1 EAQEAAWDAL
11 DGRRGAAVA
20 LDPETGAVLAMVSA
34 PSFDPDRLAS
44 HDRAS
49 VREAWQELNEDPDRP
64 LANRAIGGDLY
75 PPGSAFKLVV
85 AASALESGQYTAE
98 SEIPGRAPG
107 SCRTRPR

>member
-1 EAQEAAWDAL
+1 
-11 DGRRGAAVA
+11 
-20 LDPETGAVLAMVSA
+20 LAMVSA

-85 AASALESGQYTAE
+85 AASALESGQYTAD
-98 SEIPGRAPG
+98 SELPGPG
-107 SCRTRPR
+107 TWQLPNASSVRNNHAGGGTEPCGPDATYPPGDALR